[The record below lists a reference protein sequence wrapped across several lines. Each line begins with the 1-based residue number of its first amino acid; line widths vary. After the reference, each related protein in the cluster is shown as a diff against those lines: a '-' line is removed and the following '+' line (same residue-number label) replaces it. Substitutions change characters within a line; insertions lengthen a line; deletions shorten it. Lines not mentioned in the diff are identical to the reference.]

1 MINDYNLEYTD
12 IIQYLNQIVIKK
24 SERLNIVFKEKETD
38 NSDYNI
44 CKNIIDKIINYVNE
58 QIINNHFNQLSTNIS
73 SFDGFEKVRRELG
86 LPIGLYKKN
95 DYIKP
100 INLVNFLIIQSY
112 YTNTTKRRCFLYKI
126 KIIVNRESDSFL
138 DFNIDAVLIENNYMI
153 YNIFINRVFRKDNN
167 NLYYSQNKHN
177 YFALSNNLSIN
188 PILYNEIQKQR
199 DKQNKIMQTSINEF
213 Y

>member
-24 SERLNIVFKEKETD
+24 SERLNIVFKEKEID

-44 CKNIIDKIINYVNE
+44 CKDIIYKVINYVNE

-73 SFDGFEKVRRELG
+73 SFDGFEKVREELG

-95 DYIKP
+95 NYTKP
-100 INLVNFLIIQSY
+100 INLIKFLIIHSY
-112 YTNTTKRRCFLYKI
+112 YTESTNRKCFLYKI
-126 KIIVNRESDSFL
+126 RVIINRNTDSFL
-138 DFNIDAVLIENNYMI
+138 DFDIDTVIIENNYLV
-153 YNIFINRVFRKDNN
+153 YNVFINRIFKKDNN
-167 NLYYSQNKHN
+167 NLYYSHDKNI
-177 YFALSNNLSIN
+177 YYSLSNDLSMNIN
-188 PILYNEIQKQR
+188 LYNEIQKQR
-199 DKQNKIMQTSINEF
+199 DKQNIIMQTSINDF

>member
-1 MINDYNLEYTD
+1 MIIDYNLEYTD

-24 SERLNIVFKEKETD
+24 SERLNIVFKEKEID

-44 CKNIIDKIINYVNE
+44 CKDIVDKIINYVNE
-58 QIINNHFNQLSTNIS
+58 KIMDNQFNQLSTNIS
-73 SFDGFEKVRRELG
+73 SFDGFEKVRKELG

-100 INLVNFLIIQSY
+100 INLFKFLIIHSY
-112 YTNTTKRRCFLYKI
+112 YTETTNRKCFLYKI
-126 KIIVNRESDSFL
+126 RVIVNRENDSFL
-138 DFNIDAVLIENNYMI
+138 DFNIDTVIIENNYLV
-153 YNIFINRVFRKDNN
+153 YDVFINRIFKKDNN
-167 NLYYSQNKHN
+167 ELYYSHNKHN
-177 YFALSNNLSIN
+177 YYSLSNDLSIN
-188 PILYNEIQKQR
+188 PNLYNEIQKQR